1 MYHIKPSGQYKKDI
15 KLCVKRRCDLSLM
28 ASAILKLQKTGTLP
42 LDEYGTHKL
51 KGQKEETWDAHL
63 EPDWVLLF
71 RKYESDN
78 EEFEGIIV
86 LVRTGTHSDLFKK

>member
-1 MYHIKPSGQYKKDI
+1 MFQIKPSGQYKKDI
-15 KLCVKRRCDLSLM
+15 KLCAKRNYDLSLM
-28 ASAILKLQKTGTLP
+28 ASAILELTETGTLTV
-42 LDEYGTHKL
+42 DEYGTHKL

-71 RKYESDN
+71 RKYESDDDGYD
-78 EEFEGIIV
+78 GIVV